1 MFRRFGKNEEGTATV
16 EFVIALLP
24 IFTIFMSSFEAA
36 YLTARY
42 IMLDRAMDI
51 VIRDIRLTTGI
62 SKTKEQIRD
71 ALCTH
76 SLHLIPDCSNAVTI
90 ETTEINP
97 PSWNL
102 PDTNIPCVDRMTPD
116 PPVTSYTQAGPN
128 KLVLVRAC
136 AVVDPWFPLTGLG
149 LALTKDASGGYSMYA
164 VSAYVAEP

>member
-1 MFRRFGKNEEGTATV
+1 MFGKFRKNEEGTATV
-16 EFVIALLP
+16 EFVITLLP

-51 VIRDIRLTTGI
+51 VVREIRLTTSI
-62 SKTKEQIRD
+62 AKTKEQIRD
-71 ALCTH
+71 AICTH
-76 SLHLIPDCSNAVTI
+76 SLRVIPDCQASVTI

-97 PSWNL
+97 PSWTL
-102 PDTNIPCVDRMTPD
+102 PDVDVPCVDRMTPD
-116 PPVTSYTQAGPN
+116 PPVTNYTQAGPN

-149 LALTKDASGGYSMYA
+149 LALTKDPSGGYQMYS